1 MAQWQTGP
9 QLSQN
14 VSGFGGCQ
22 GISQFSNDPSQFQHF
37 QFGKGGFQNVPH
49 QNVGSCVGGCTPQV
63 QQMSQI
69 LSLSQGLSGPQL
81 MTLMQG
87 LQEQL
92 RSQARLVPDTFGH
105 VPTLGGANGQG
116 IPDLTFGS
124 DGAHN
129 DTSQTVQ
136 LDVFSK
142 SEKWLGSPPKPSFE
156 TWTNRESEVIGWSQ
170 YLLDLS
176 AWAAQASIEFS
187 TEIQQSSRWA
197 GVMSWEGLSSVRRS
211 RAMRLHAILKSS
223 LQDHPRTVNL
233 INAFGEGVALE
244 ANGRDLNLSQIG
256 HGFELV
262 RQLTLEYS
270 LGHEPLSHFHQE

>member
-1 MAQWQTGP
+1 M
-9 QLSQN
+9 
-14 VSGFGGCQ
+14 
-22 GISQFSNDPSQFQHF
+22 
-37 QFGKGGFQNVPH
+37 
-49 QNVGSCVGGCTPQV
+49 
-63 QQMSQI
+63 
-69 LSLSQGLSGPQL
+69 
-81 MTLMQG
+81 
-87 LQEQL
+87 
-92 RSQARLVPDTFGH
+92 PDTFGQ
-105 VPTLGGANGQG
+105 VPTLNPVNAQG
-116 IPDLTFGS
+116 IPDLMFGS

-129 DTSQTVQ
+129 DQGQTVP

-142 SEKWLGSPPKPSFE
+142 SEKWLGSPPKSSFE

-197 GVMSWEGLSSVRRS
+197 GVISWEDLNSVRRS

-244 ANGRDLNLSQIG
+244 GNGRGLSLTQIG
-256 HGFELV
+256 NGFEL
-262 RQLTLEYS
+262 LC
-270 LGHEPLSHFHQE
+270 